1 MTPGVKPGCPGHCSS
16 YGNLCHNGGK
26 CVEKYNGYFCDCT
39 NSAYEGPFCKEEVSA
54 LFEAGTSVTYT
65 FQEPYPVTK
74 NASTSSSA
82 IYVDAVVSKEN
93 IAFSFLTAHTPS
105 LLLYINTY
113 FHEYLA
119 VILSK
124 N

>member
-1 MTPGVKPGCPGHCSS
+1 MLS
-16 YGNLCHNGGK
+16 
-26 CVEKYNGYFCDCT
+26 
-39 NSAYEGPFCKEEVSA
+39 EVSA
-54 LFEAGTSVTYT
+54 SFEAGTSVTYT

-124 N
+124 NGK

>member
-1 MTPGVKPGCPGHCSS
+1 MLS
-16 YGNLCHNGGK
+16 
-26 CVEKYNGYFCDCT
+26 
-39 NSAYEGPFCKEEVSA
+39 EVSA
-54 LFEAGTSVTYT
+54 LFEAGTSVTYI

-82 IYVDAVVSKEN
+82 IYADAVMSKEN
-93 IAFSFLTAHTPS
+93 IAFSFLTAQTPS

-124 N
+124 NGKYSWFATKGRPV